1 MKTYKI
7 LFGRESEILS
17 VTESE
22 NQIPENKTHYFD
34 KAKDKK
40 YPDFLLVKAEDTEG
54 ARKIG
59 EAFLAKWK
67 NTDAYDEYS
76 NG

>member
-7 LFGRESEILS
+7 LFGKENEILS

-34 KAKDKK
+34 KAKDMKF
-40 YPDFLLVKAEDTEG
+40 PDFLLVKAADTED

-59 EAFLAKWK
+59 EAFLSKWE
-67 NTDAYDEYS
+67 NTDAYDEYFS
-76 NG
+76 E